1 MITVTNRIDDA
12 GGTPESCVLHYKPAS
27 SLYPGHTPTYYAAV
41 TDAYIIYPW
50 ELDRGPEA
58 LGMWN

>member
-1 MITVTNRIDDA
+1 MKRYSRARDTSM
-12 GGTPESCVLHYKPAS
+12 GS

-41 TDAYIIYPW
+41 TDAYIVYPW